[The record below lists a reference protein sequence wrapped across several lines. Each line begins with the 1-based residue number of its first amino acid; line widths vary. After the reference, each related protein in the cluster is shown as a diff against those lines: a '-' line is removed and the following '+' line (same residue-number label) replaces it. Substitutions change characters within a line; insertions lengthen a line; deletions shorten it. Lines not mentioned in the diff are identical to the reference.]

1 MRLNRIKGLLVL
13 LSTIAVLALSANLAL
28 AEENKMDFG
37 GSFEVRAISQAKN
50 SDFLFG
56 EPSSTEV
63 VPLGAG
69 LNFRGDLAFTPAD
82 QVAAKLRLGYKTDS
96 TMQTDSTTQT
106 GSTLPPAPNVTF
118 TLDRGYID
126 FTPNSLLSLRVGKQR
141 LAWGTGYA
149 WNPTDLLDLPR
160 TAFTAEDDPEGVVA
174 FRGDLALGPVTGQ
187 VFLVPST
194 DPGSDWEKSGRAVRF
209 KASPS
214 AVDLTAGW
222 VKHGTDPAAVTGD
235 FAYSLSGVGLHGEVL
250 YQSEGNPRADKA
262 TKDVINYLVGADYN
276 FPGGYYLA
284 VEYYHNDT
292 AFKDVPELL
301 SYLGQVKDKYIASG
315 NVTGYPAFMQEYLAG
330 LIGNGGATRDH
341 LFVRGSK
348 TFKEKYTAELMAVY
362 NPTDGSV
369 EAQPRLEYAWGQNTT
384 LFVQGLLVNA
394 GKKEAE
400 ANLIP
405 LRNRLDVGM
414 KVSF

>member
-1 MRLNRIKGLLVL
+1 MRLKRMKGLFVWIP
-13 LSTIAVLALSANLAL
+13 TIAVLALNVNLAL

-37 GSFEVRAISQAKN
+37 GSFEVRGIGQEKN
-50 SDFLFG
+50 SDFL
-56 EPSSTEV
+56 
-63 VPLGAG
+63 
-69 LNFRGDLAFTPAD
+69 LNTFSPADAPPMGTSLNLRGDLAFTPAD
-82 QVAAKLRLGYKTDS
+82 QVAVKLRLGYMTDS
-96 TMQTDSTTQT
+96 TMQT
-106 GSTLPPAPNVTF
+106 GSTGTHTSNGTF

-149 WNPTDLLDLPR
+149 WNPTDILDLPR
-160 TAFTAEDDPEGVVA
+160 TAFTAADDPEGVVA
-174 FRGDLALGPVTGQ
+174 FRGDLALGPATGQ

-194 DPGSDWEKSGRAVRF
+194 DPGSDWEKSGRAVRL
-209 KASPS
+209 KASP
-214 AVDLTAGW
+214 AGVDLTAGW

-250 YQSEGNPRADKA
+250 YQSEGNPRTDKEG
-262 TKDVINYLVGADYN
+262 KDVLNYLVGADYN

-292 AFKDVPELL
+292 AFKDVPEMMT
-301 SYLGQVKDKYIASG
+301 YVIAQAGS
-315 NVTGYPAFMQEYLAG
+315 PDFKPEEYLAG
-330 LIGNGGATRDH
+330 LISNGGATRDH

-384 LFVQGLLVNA
+384 LFAQGLVVNA

-405 LRNRLDVGM
+405 LRDRLDVGM
-414 KVSF
+414 KISF

>member
-1 MRLNRIKGLLVL
+1 MRLNRIKGLFVWI
-13 LSTIAVLALSANLAL
+13 STIAVLALNVNLAL

-37 GSFEVRAISQAKN
+37 GSFEVRGIGQTKN
-50 SDFLFG
+50 SDLLFG
-56 EPSSTEV
+56 EPSSFDV
-63 VPLGAG
+63 PPLGSSMN
-69 LNFRGDLAFTPAD
+69 LRGDLAFSPAD
-82 QVAAKLRLGYKTDS
+82 QVAVKLRLGYRTDS
-96 TMQTDSTTQT
+96 TQTDLTATDTSS
-106 GSTLPPAPNVTF
+106 GTF
-118 TLDRGYID
+118 SLDRGYID
-126 FTPNSLLSLRVGKQR
+126 FTPNDLLSLRIGKQR

-149 WNPTDLLDLPR
+149 WNPTDILDLPR
-160 TAFTAEDDPEGVVA
+160 TAFTAADDPEGVVA

-194 DPGSDWEKSGRAVRF
+194 DTRSDWEKSGRAVRF
-209 KASPS
+209 KASP
-214 AVDLTAGW
+214 AGVDLTAGW

-262 TKDVINYLVGADYN
+262 TKDVLNYLVGADYN

-301 SYLGQVKDKYIASG
+301 GYLEQVKTAYIASG
-315 NVTGYPAFMQEYLAG
+315 NVADYPAFMQEYLAG
-330 LIGNGGATRDH
+330 LISDGGATRDH
-341 LFVRGSK
+341 IFVRGSR

-384 LFVQGLLVNA
+384 LFAQGLLVNA

-405 LRNRLDVGM
+405 LRNRVEVGM
-414 KVSF
+414 KVNF

>member
-1 MRLNRIKGLLVL
+1 MRLNRIKGLFVWI
-13 LSTIAVLALSANLAL
+13 STIAVLALNVNLAL

-37 GSFEVRAISQAKN
+37 GSFEVRGIGQAKN
-50 SDFLFG
+50 SDLLFG
-56 EPSSTEV
+56 EPSSTD
-63 VPLGAG
+63 VPSLGTS
-69 LNFRGDLAFTPAD
+69 LNLRGDLAFTPAD
-82 QVAAKLRLGYKTDS
+82 QVAVKLRLGYRTDS
-96 TMQTDSTTQT
+96 TQTDLTTT
-106 GSTLPPAPNVTF
+106 ETPSGTF
-118 TLDRGYID
+118 SLDRGYID
-126 FTPNSLLSLRVGKQR
+126 FTPNSLLSLRIGKQR

-149 WNPTDLLDLPR
+149 WNPTDILDLPR
-160 TAFTAEDDPEGVVA
+160 AAFTAADVPEGVEA

-209 KASPS
+209 KASP
-214 AVDLTAGW
+214 AGVDLTAGW
-222 VKHGTDPAAVTGD
+222 VKRGTDPAAVTGD
-235 FAYSLSGVGLHGEVL
+235 FAYSLSGIGLHGEAL

-262 TKDVINYLVGADYN
+262 TKDVLNYLVGADYN

-301 SYLGQVKDKYIASG
+301 GYLEQVKTAYIASG
-315 NVTGYPAFMQEYLAG
+315 NVADYPAFMQEYLAG
-330 LIGNGGATRDH
+330 LISNGGATRDH
-341 LFVRGSK
+341 IFVRGSK
-348 TFKEKYTAELMAVY
+348 TFREKYTAELMAVY

-369 EAQPRLEYAWGQNTT
+369 ESQPRLEYAWGQNAT
-384 LFVQGLLVNA
+384 LFAQGLLVNA

-405 LRNRLDVGM
+405 LRNRVEVGM
-414 KVSF
+414 KVNF